1 MKFSRYDQNEV
12 IKDDSN
18 IAFYFDKYL
27 NESLAYNNSNLNT
40 VEGMI
45 EDLAKRT
52 GLKQYINLINA
63 EIENNKIAED
73 KNLDGQQD
81 SLLDIKEVKTAI
93 DEALTSGEYSSSVN
107 LLKKLE
113 EQIKFNKN
121 IPEYLKNV
129 FSDKKLKDYVETA
142 INQNKQDTHDKI
154 DLLLKDNV
162 TTEQQGHDS
171 YFNFNTNENQK

>member
-1 MKFSRYDQNEV
+1 MKFSRYYENEPVRDSSTIASYLDQ
-12 IKDDSN
+12 
-18 IAFYFDKYL
+18 YL
-27 NESLAYNNSNLNT
+27 KESYDNSTLNT

-52 GLKQYINLINA
+52 GLKQYIKLINA
-63 EIENNKIAED
+63 EIENNKVAED
-73 KNLDGQQD
+73 RNNDGEKD
-81 SLLDIKEVKTAI
+81 SLLDIADVKNAI
-93 DEALTSGEYSSSVN
+93 DTVLNSGEYSSSVN

-129 FSDKKLKDYVETA
+129 FSDKKLKDYVEKGVS
-142 INQNKQDTHDKI
+142 QNKTNNYDKI
-154 DLLLKDNV
+154 DLTLKDNV
-162 TTEQQGHDS
+162 TKDQQEHEP